1 MDFIGATYNVA
12 SELNRNSLLLLS
24 RIYAAR
30 CEMPRLTHPRVPL
43 SPLILKSRIV
53 PYHEGGTPSP
63 VVIAYRIVRTNFRL
77 TLSTMYTRV
86 SLRAPRN
93 WNDAMFGFKF
103 FVHLQ
108 KQENFKGEF

>member
-43 SPLILKSRIV
+43 SPLILKFRIV
-53 PYHEGGTPSP
+53 PYHEGETPSS
-63 VVIAYRIVRTNFRL
+63 VVTAYRIVRTNFRL